1 MFWMVKSTNTSDVT
15 VWVRKHAPVVSFSL
29 ICSLFLCF
37 FVQGKFFWQVK
48 IGYTIG
54 HSVSLVSLTTA
65 IVILCI
71 FRYVDAQ

>member
-1 MFWMVKSTNTSDVT
+1 MFWMVKSTNMSDVA
-15 VWVRKHAPVVSFSL
+15 VSVFKHTRAVSFWFVL
-29 ICSLFLCF
+29 MFLCF